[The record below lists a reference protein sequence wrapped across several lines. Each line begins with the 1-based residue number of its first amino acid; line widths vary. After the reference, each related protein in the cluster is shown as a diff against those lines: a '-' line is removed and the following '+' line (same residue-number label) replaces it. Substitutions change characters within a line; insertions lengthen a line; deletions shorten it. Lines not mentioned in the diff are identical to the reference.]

1 MRHTVI
7 CIGRESG
14 SGGKVIG
21 QEVAKRLGIEFY
33 DSNLLEM
40 AKEYGGITSDS
51 LDKSDEKATNQ
62 FYYKL
67 LYEGNENVVQERPA
81 TEMLY
86 QLQSDVIKK
95 IARTH
100 DCVIV
105 GRCADYVLREIAG
118 VTNVFIYADQE
129 DRLRRAV
136 ESYGENPDDVR
147 EIVATYDKAR
157 QNYYNY
163 HTGQK
168 WGEFKNYNL
177 AINSSYITE
186 EEAANLIADY
196 VQHRRYKDE
205 QR

>member
-105 GRCADYVLREIAG
+105 GRCADYVLKDEAVNKISI
-118 VTNVFIYADQE
+118 FITAPAEARADRIMKTENLSNMQAKSFIKKT
-129 DRLRRAV
+129 DTRR
-136 ESYGENPDDVR
+136 
-147 EIVATYDKAR
+147 K
-157 QNYYNY
+157 NYYNY
-163 HTGQK
+163 FSKQK
-168 WGEFKNYNL
+168 WGGKDNYDMTINSHSLGIEGTTDLICQIYKNYL
-177 AINSSYITE
+177 KKE
-186 EEAANLIADY
+186 
-196 VQHRRYKDE
+196 
-205 QR
+205 

>member
-51 LDKSDEKATNQ
+51 LDKSDEKATNP

-105 GRCADYVLREIAG
+105 GRCADYVLKDEDVNKISI
-118 VTNVFIYADQE
+118 FITAPAEARADRIMKTENLSNMQAKSFIKKT
-129 DRLRRAV
+129 DTRR
-136 ESYGENPDDVR
+136 
-147 EIVATYDKAR
+147 K
-157 QNYYNY
+157 NYYNY
-163 HTGQK
+163 FSKQK
-168 WGEFKNYNL
+168 WGGKDNYDMTINSHSLGIEGTTDLICQIYKNYL
-177 AINSSYITE
+177 KKE
-186 EEAANLIADY
+186 
-196 VQHRRYKDE
+196 
-205 QR
+205 

>member
-40 AKEYGGITSDS
+40 AKEYGGITSDA

-67 LYEGNENVVQERPA
+67 LYEGYENVVQERPA

-105 GRCADYVLREIAG
+105 GRCADYVLKDEDVNKISI
-118 VTNVFIYADQE
+118 FITAPAEARADRIMKTENLSNMQAKSFIKKT
-129 DRLRRAV
+129 DTRR
-136 ESYGENPDDVR
+136 
-147 EIVATYDKAR
+147 K
-157 QNYYNY
+157 NYYNY
-163 HTGQK
+163 FSKQK
-168 WGEFKNYNL
+168 WGGKDNYDMTINSHSLGIEGTTDLICQIYKNYL
-177 AINSSYITE
+177 KKE
-186 EEAANLIADY
+186 
-196 VQHRRYKDE
+196 
-205 QR
+205 